1 MKKLPAIIMSL
12 LALVVLTVTP
22 GHKAEAAI
30 SNWQKSVAIQ
40 SRYSTDFASA
50 EFRQSVDNAL
60 ADGANYI
67 VLVIALHQSNI
78 YSTDVQKGNETP
90 TDQALQSAAAYIHGK
105 GAHVAFSIHDNPYDG
120 QWRAFINPS
129 DRNAWFANYGGFA
142 KHYATI
148 AQAAGVE
155 QFVLGT
161 EMTSMTSPNFNATNT
176 TNWQAMIQAV
186 RQLYSG
192 SLTYSAQHSGGMS
205 DLQSIGFWPQLDY
218 IGISAYFGMGNDTN
232 VDAIKSR
239 WAQWNSSS
247 IQPIAAQYGKQ
258 ILFTEVGYVSKSNGL
273 GDPGSAYNGGG
284 SYDPTLQANAYQAL
298 LDFWKDKS
306 YFAGVSFWDWSSDPN
321 AGGNGN
327 VDYTPQH
334 KPAEQIMKQY
344 FTSGGGQTTPTPPS
358 ASASFTLANTSP
370 ATITAGTTT
379 NLTVTVASNQPVV
392 NALVDVE
399 IYAANG
405 SRVAQQFYENQSL
418 SSTAKTFQVALS
430 SPAAGTYTI
439 KVGVFTANWASNL
452 VWNDQVGTV
461 VAQTQTTPTPPSNGG
476 GTTNPPATSTN
487 VSAWWPGNNV
497 SVSGVQPFKAVLD
510 GAALASYKMYWQVDG
525 GALNL
530 MGDSNVEA
538 PHKESLVDLTSWS
551 WSGNGKYTIAF
562 VAKDNSGTVIGQKS
576 VVITITH

>member
-1 MKKLPAIIMSL
+1 MKKITAIVMSL
-12 LALVVLTVTP
+12 LAVVVLAVGP
-22 GHKAEAAI
+22 SHKAEAATGD
-30 SNWQKSVAIQ
+30 WQKAVMIQ

-50 EFRQSVDNAL
+50 EFKQSVDNAL

-78 YSTDVQKGNETP
+78 YSTDVQTGNDTP
-90 TDQALQSAAAYIHGK
+90 TDQALQSAITYIHGK
-105 GAHVAFSIHDNPYDG
+105 GAHVAFNIHDDPYDG

-129 DRNAWFANYGGFA
+129 DRAAWFANYGSFV
-142 KHYATI
+142 KHYATL

-155 QFVLGT
+155 QLVMGT
-161 EMTSMTSPNFNATNT
+161 EMTSMTSPNFNGTNT
-176 TNWQAMIQAV
+176 ANWKNMIQAV
-186 RQLYSG
+186 RQLYG
-192 SLTYSAQHSGGMS
+192 GILTYSAQHSGGMS

-218 IGISAYFGMGNDTN
+218 IGISAYYGMGNDKS

-239 WAQWNSSS
+239 WAQWNTSS

-258 ILFTEVGYVSKSNGL
+258 VLFTEVGYVSKSNGL
-273 GDPGSAYNGGG
+273 GDPGSAYSGGG

-298 LDFWKDKS
+298 LDYWQGYS
-306 YFAGVSFWDWSSDPN
+306 YFAGVAFWDWSSDPN

-358 ASASFTLANTSP
+358 SPTSFTLANTSP
-370 ATITAGTTT
+370 ATITAVTTT
-379 NLTVTVASNQPVV
+379 NLTVTVAANQALT

-399 IYAANG
+399 VYAANG
-405 SRVAQQFYENQSL
+405 TRVAQQFYENQNL
-418 SSTAKTFQVALS
+418 SAAAKSFQVGLQ

-452 VWNDQVGTV
+452 VWNDNVGTV
-461 VAQTQTTPTPPSNGG
+461 TAQTTPAPPSNGG
-476 GTTNPPATSTN
+476 GTTTPPATSGS
-487 VSAWWPGNNV
+487 VSVWWPGNNA
-497 SVSGVQPFKAVLD
+497 SVSGAQPFKAVLD
-510 GAALASYKMYWQVDG
+510 AASLASYKMYWQVDG
-525 GALNL
+525 GSLNL
-530 MGDSNVEA
+530 MGDSNAGA
-538 PHKESLVDLTSWS
+538 PHKESLVDLSSWN
-551 WSGNGKYTIAF
+551 WSGSGAYTINF
-562 VAKDNSGTVIGQKS
+562 VAKDNAGTVVAQKS